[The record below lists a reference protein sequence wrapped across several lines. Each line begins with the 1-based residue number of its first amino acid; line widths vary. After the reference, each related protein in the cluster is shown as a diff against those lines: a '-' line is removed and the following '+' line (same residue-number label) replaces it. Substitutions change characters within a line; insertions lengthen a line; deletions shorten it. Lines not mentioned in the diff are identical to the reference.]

1 MRTLVWVALQVRTTE
16 NRIEK
21 LLYFH
26 YPIYNGLGSF
36 EMQMKTK
43 MYKLSL
49 GFGSVAYWSWG
60 FRVSIFPFN
69 LLKFSY
75 SWIWMEK
82 IPNHQM
88 TPNNLFSLNE
98 TQITIKETVFF
109 SIVIC
114 VLFGARSQFA
124 INPNPPWGVYAFWP

>member
-1 MRTLVWVALQVRTTE
+1 
-16 NRIEK
+16 
-21 LLYFH
+21 
-26 YPIYNGLGSF
+26 
-36 EMQMKTK
+36 MQMKTK

-60 FRVSIFPFN
+60 LRVSIFLFN

-82 IPNHQM
+82 IPN
-88 TPNNLFSLNE
+88 NLFSVNE

-109 SIVIC
+109 LFYCYMCFIWCKSIVEYHLI
-114 VLFGARSQFA
+114 VTLFFIVTEYGNLTELYQKVESPRSQFA
-124 INPNPPWGVYAFWP
+124 INPSPPWGVYAFWP